1 MVRILLE
8 AFRRLLSSSLVGLVE
23 KLRARRMGRGYGIQ
37 LRARVKRREGG
48 SSDVRTLC
56 LWVGGGEIQ
65 YVLHVIGFEENTR
78 LSFVGISA
86 REARVAVE
94 VVYHHTFLVFGQRSV
109 HDGPISQ

>member
-1 MVRILLE
+1 M
-8 AFRRLLSSSLVGLVE
+8 SGLYV
-23 KLRARRMGRGYGIQ
+23 YGS
-37 LRARVKRREGG
+37 G
-48 SSDVRTLC
+48 
-56 LWVGGGEIQ
+56 WVGGGEIQ